1 MITLAHIYAAQSN
14 DSDAISAVLTEMNE
28 RVGVLASQAARR
40 MNGHGEHADDFAQD
54 AREAVLTAIPRY
66 IGASVDGFL
75 GFLYSSAQ
83 NALKDKVRAAR
94 YQGADKDAVKVFM
107 SMMELADSDAHKA
120 EALAQTE
127 PPKGLRLSAERAK
140 AARVA
145 WQGSVSIDRPN
156 GDDDESPSL
165 ADTLAV
171 EDETPDVIRPKVG
184 HGAALEALAVLQ
196 RYSSAYGVLN
206 ALPADAEA
214 VDAIEDAVRLPK
226 DATERRYVLDACA
239 ILRSY
244 VSTAQDG
251 DLSDD
256 LRDLS
261 DERRDERAAKVGMVR
276 AALDRMGAGQRLV
289 LVHSFGIDNAEDFG
303 WGDGCDLD
311 GLATKLAC
319 TPDNAKVQR
328 SKGRMAFA
336 KYFIA
341 LVATTEAEALSW
353 AAAAAEARKSA
364 GRK

>member
-14 DSDAISAVLTEMNE
+14 DFEAITAVLAEMDERTTRLGNE
-28 RVGVLASQAARR
+28 AAQR
-40 MNGHGEHADDFAQD
+40 MTGYGDNREDFTQD
-54 AREAVLTAIPRY
+54 AREAVLAAIPRY

-94 YQGADKDAVKVFM
+94 YQGVDKDAVKVFM

-127 PPKGLRLSAERAK
+127 PAKGLRLSAERAR

-145 WQGSVSIDRPN
+145 WQGSVSLDQPN
-156 GDDDESPSL
+156 GDNESPSL

-171 EDETPDVIRPKVG
+171 EDETPQVRPKVG
-184 HGAALEALAVLQ
+184 TGAALEALAVLQ
-196 RYSSAYGVLN
+196 RYSSAYDVLN
-206 ALPADAEA
+206 ALPADAEG
-214 VDAIEDAVRLPK
+214 VDAIEDAVRLPR
-226 DATERRYVLDACA
+226 DPAERRYVLDACA

-251 DLSDD
+251 DLAAD

-261 DERRDERAAKVGMVR
+261 DERRDERAAKVNMVR
-276 AALDRMGAGQRLV
+276 AALDRMSTGQRLV
-289 LVHSFGIDNAEDFG
+289 LVHSFGINGAEDFG
-303 WGDGCDLD
+303 WGDAGDLE
-311 GLATKLAC
+311 GLADMLGTTTGATK
-319 TPDNAKVQR
+319 KSR
-328 SKGRMAFA
+328 STARLSFA
-336 KYFIA
+336 KHFIS
-341 LVATTEAEALSW
+341 LVATTEADALSW
-353 AAAAAEARKSA
+353 ADAAASARAQA

>member
-1 MITLAHIYAAQSN
+1 MITLAQIYAAQDN
-14 DSDAISAVLTEMNE
+14 DTDAMAAVLAEMDE
-28 RVGVLASQAARR
+28 RADRLAAQAARR
-40 MNGHGEHADDFAQD
+40 MTGYGDHREDFTQD
-54 AREAVLTAIPRY
+54 AREAMMLAVPRY
-66 IGASVDGFL
+66 IGASIDGFL

-83 NALKDKVRAAR
+83 NTLKDKVRAAR

-107 SMMELADSDAHKA
+107 SMMELADNDAHKA

-127 PPKGLRLSAERAK
+127 PPKGLRLSAERAN

-171 EDETPDVIRPKVG
+171 EDETPQVRPKVG

-251 DLSDD
+251 DMAEE

-261 DERRDERAAKVGMVR
+261 DERRDERAAKVGMVH

-289 LVHSFGIDNAEDFG
+289 LIHSFGIDNVEDFG

-328 SKGRMAFA
+328 SKGRLAFA